1 MDNSSED
8 ESDLLDVDLSD
19 AENYDDEDDITPEE
33 EDEEDTVEDTKLEE
47 EEEEEEE
54 EYAPPPAKK
63 TKQKISTPFTHNSST
78 HDLFSQYL
86 EVLRA
91 PPFTSLQLK
100 DRMKLCNSQTD
111 SQKTCVMKTIGELI
125 QARGFKIDT
134 SHKLHHFKT
143 VDSIISTNTKGHI
156 LLILYANSKVSIQ
169 LGREIDQYITND
181 KIQQIVI
188 VTSEGITPIAKKLLM
203 INKCN
208 VQFFHRLELTV
219 NYTKHKLVPFQKKL
233 EDHEIQVKL
242 KKYNLTKQQLATMNR
257 TDPIV
262 KFYGWKAGSVIQC
275 IKNLGLSMESYETL
289 RLVK

>member
-8 ESDLLDVDLSD
+8 EPDLLDIDLSED
-19 AENYDDEDDITPEE
+19 YDDVDDITPEE
-33 EDEEDTVEDTKLEE
+33 EEEEEEDMVDDTKQE

-54 EYAPPPAKK
+54 EYAPPPPKK
-63 TKQKISTPFTHNSST
+63 TKQKASAPSTHNNT
-78 HDLFSQYL
+78 QDLFSQYL

-125 QARGFKIDT
+125 QTRGFKIDT
-134 SHKLHHFKT
+134 SLKLQNFKT
-143 VDSIISTNTKGHI
+143 VDSIISTNPKGHI

-169 LGREIDQYITND
+169 LSREIDQCITND
-181 KIQQIVI
+181 KKIRQIVI

-208 VQFFHRLELTV
+208 VQFFHHLELIV

-233 EDHEIQVKL
+233 EDHEIQEKL
-242 KKYNLTKQQLATMNR
+242 KKYNLTKQQLATMDR

-262 KFYGWKAGSVIQC
+262 KFYGWKTGSIIQC